1 MRIHFIGSHFMSALA
16 YPAGKRAVNLTL
28 NEHLVTEAKRFTDNL
43 SATVESLVM
52 QFVQTKK
59 IEQLSRQ
66 EMADQ
71 CARGWNEFADIHGSF
86 ADEYCTLYVKQT
98 ASPDQHGSI

>member
-1 MRIHFIGSHFMSALA
+1 MRIIFTWSRFMSALR

-28 NEHLVTEAKRFTDNL
+28 NEQLVTEAKRFTDNL

-59 IEQLSRQ
+59 MEQLSQ
-66 EMADQ
+66 QDKANAIAE
-71 CARGWNEFADIHGSF
+71 GWNTVMDMHGSF
-86 ADEYCTLYVKQT
+86 ADEYR
-98 ASPDQHGSI
+98 AF

>member
-1 MRIHFIGSHFMSALA
+1 MPALA

-28 NEHLVTEAKRFTDNL
+28 NEQLVTEAKRFTDNL

-59 IEQLSRQ
+59 TEQLSRQ
-66 EMADQ
+66 ELVDQ
-71 CARGWNEFADIHGSF
+71 CMQGWNEFTEVHGSF
-86 ADEYCTLYVKQT
+86 ADEYR
-98 ASPDQHGSI
+98 AF

>member
-1 MRIHFIGSHFMSALA
+1 MPALA

-28 NEHLVTEAKRFTDNL
+28 NEQLVTEAKRFTDNL
-43 SATVESLVM
+43 SATVESLVK
-52 QFVQTKK
+52 QFVQTKQA
-59 IEQLSRQ
+59 EQLSRQ

>member
-1 MRIHFIGSHFMSALA
+1 MPALA

-28 NEHLVTEAKRFTDNL
+28 NEQLVTEAKRFTDNL

-59 IEQLSRQ
+59 TEQLSRQ
-66 EMADQ
+66 DKANAIAE
-71 CARGWNEFADIHGSF
+71 GWNTVLDTHGSF
-86 ADEYCTLYVKQT
+86 ADEYCTL
-98 ASPDQHGSI
+98 